1 MAPRALDRSDAAGPR
16 FVASQPLSAVPIVLV
31 DPHPGVE
38 GEALQEGAA
47 ANVGERVRVPD
58 PPVHLGGLER
68 GQGVVL
74 GLLVVGSE
82 VLGGPADDA
91 LEDGL
96 YVLIFRRR

>member
-1 MAPRALDRSDAAGPR
+1 MKR
-16 FVASQPLSAVPIVLV
+16 
-31 DPHPGVE
+31 
-38 GEALQEGAA
+38 EALEESAA
-47 ANVGERVRVPD
+47 ANGWERVGISE